1 VAPLTYLDSH
11 VVAWLYAGR
20 IDLLSRDAARTIEDE
35 ELLISPVVV
44 LELEYLRETGR
55 TATGGNTVVRELGAQ
70 IGLRVC
76 DLSFA
81 TVTESA
87 LEQSWTRDPFD
98 RIIVGHAAAAASPLI
113 SKDRGIRTNYRRAV
127 W

>member
-1 VAPLTYLDSH
+1 MASLIYLDTH

-20 IDLLSRDAARTIEDE
+20 IDLFSRRAASAIEAED
-35 ELLISPVVV
+35 LLISPVVA
-44 LELEYLRETGR
+44 LELQYLNETKRIGVDAAAIVR
-55 TATGGNTVVRELGAQ
+55 TLQAQ

-76 DLSFA
+76 DLVFP
-81 TVTESA
+81 TVIDSA

-98 RIIVGHAAAAASPLI
+98 RIIVGHAAAADRQLV
-113 SKDRGIRTNYRRAV
+113 SKDRTIRRHYRRTV